1 MISPENRQEK
11 DIISFTYV
19 LFIGTIMP
27 IKNSIKPINNNIIFS
42 IFILISLCILLYVIL
57 TCAILYFLNLNIYSI
72 LFWIIY
78 LPIAFFISL
87 FIDEL
92 YDRDNDKKYN
102 NR

>member
-1 MISPENRQEK
+1 MK
-11 DIISFTYV
+11 T
-19 LFIGTIMP
+19 
-27 IKNSIKPINNNIIFS
+27 
-42 IFILISLCILLYVIL
+42 ILITFKILLYVIL

-92 YDRDNDKKYN
+92 YNRDNDKKDN
-102 NR
+102 NC

>member
-1 MISPENRQEK
+1 MM
-11 DIISFTYV
+11 T
-19 LFIGTIMP
+19 
-27 IKNSIKPINNNIIFS
+27 
-42 IFILISLCILLYVIL
+42 ILITFKMLLYIIL

-78 LPIAFFISL
+78 LPIVFFISL

-92 YDRDNDKKYN
+92 YNEDIDKKYN

>member
-1 MISPENRQEK
+1 MK
-11 DIISFTYV
+11 T
-19 LFIGTIMP
+19 
-27 IKNSIKPINNNIIFS
+27 
-42 IFILISLCILLYVIL
+42 ILITFKMLLYIIL

-78 LPIAFFISL
+78 LPIVFFISL

-92 YDRDNDKKYN
+92 YNEDIDKKYN

>member
-1 MISPENRQEK
+1 MK
-11 DIISFTYV
+11 T
-19 LFIGTIMP
+19 
-27 IKNSIKPINNNIIFS
+27 
-42 IFILISLCILLYVIL
+42 ILITFKILLYIIL

-92 YDRDNDKKYN
+92 YNRDNDKKDN
-102 NR
+102 NC

>member
-1 MISPENRQEK
+1 MK
-11 DIISFTYV
+11 T
-19 LFIGTIMP
+19 
-27 IKNSIKPINNNIIFS
+27 
-42 IFILISLCILLYVIL
+42 ILITFKMLLYIIL

-92 YDRDNDKKYN
+92 YNEDIDKKDN
-102 NR
+102 KC

>member
-1 MISPENRQEK
+1 MK
-11 DIISFTYV
+11 TIIITF
-19 LFIGTIMP
+19 
-27 IKNSIKPINNNIIFS
+27 K
-42 IFILISLCILLYVIL
+42 ILLYVIL

-92 YDRDNDKKYN
+92 YNEDIDKKDN
-102 NR
+102 KC